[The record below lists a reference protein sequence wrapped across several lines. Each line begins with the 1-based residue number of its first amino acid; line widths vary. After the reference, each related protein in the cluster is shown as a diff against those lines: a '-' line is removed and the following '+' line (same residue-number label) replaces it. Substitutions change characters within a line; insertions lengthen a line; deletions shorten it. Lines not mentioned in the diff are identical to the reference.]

1 LPEQNRLVE
10 SEQRGGDVGSKAM
23 SSGDQGMSLM
33 AGASLGFTVGRALF
47 KKPILGLIGGVL
59 VAYIINNYLIGG
71 E

>member
-1 LPEQNRLVE
+1 
-10 SEQRGGDVGSKAM
+10 M